1 MLVFSFCLS
10 RPVTMSFRFPLTL
23 FSCCLFSRKKR
34 NKKTGPPLETHNAK
48 ATQRASPPKRT
59 QFDCQAVQ
67 AHTPQSNFFVL
78 SGAACHRDHN
88 HFAPARRF
96 SQVLQKTCQAKGLH

>member
-23 FSCCLFSRKKR
+23 FSCCLFSHKKR
-34 NKKTGPPLETHNAK
+34 IKKTGPPLETHNAK

-67 AHTPQSNFFVL
+67 AHTPQSNFLCCLARPATVITTTSLPRGVL
-78 SGAACHRDHN
+78 
-88 HFAPARRF
+88 AR
-96 SQVLQKTCQAKGLH
+96 C